1 MSATI
6 SEIQIPDIY
15 NILDVVKK
23 HEDTMQVPGSKIIVI
38 NICITYAYVWRGNW
52 NTAWLRKRDHKT
64 SVKQVEV
71 REEASLTA
79 GAVLERVKYMDCNFW
94 NLKL

>member
-1 MSATI
+1 MSATT
-6 SEIQIPDIY
+6 SEIHIPDIY

-38 NICITYAYVWRGNW
+38 NIGIVYAYVWRGNW

-64 SVKQVEV
+64 LVKQVEV
-71 REEASLTA
+71 R
-79 GAVLERVKYMDCNFW
+79 
-94 NLKL
+94 